1 MFNLSKRRDIV
12 MEPKELGLFIV
23 KLRKEKQITQA
34 ELAKRLNVTDQAVS
48 RWERGLGF
56 PDIGISATINIAK
69 SLLLGLSCSIV
80 GLCAVLYGV
89 YLFINGTWTMMS
101 NSSDGATS
109 TFISGK
115 IGVLPPTIILGIG
128 GAVLLFG
135 IYTLTHSPNNNQ

>member
-1 MFNLSKRRDIV
+1 

-69 SLLLGLSCSIV
+69 SLSLV
-80 GLCAVLYGV
+80 CARYYMEYIFL
-89 YLFINGTWTMMS
+89 
-101 NSSDGATS
+101 
-109 TFISGK
+109 
-115 IGVLPPTIILGIG
+115 
-128 GAVLLFG
+128 
-135 IYTLTHSPNNNQ
+135 